1 MTLSFL
7 DWLNGHRIKKK
18 KKGTMH
24 FSNILPKKKNVLR
37 HSLKSCFHFQVPSW
51 AAVQPWGVAAG
62 SKAVGLRVCLW
73 AVPEQ
78 QETGCRP
85 LLVQTGAGLPE
96 ETLGKEAAL
105 VSASRVVITNGSR
118 KRNDLSSLM
127 TDKAVWCR
135 RWSRGADSR
144 HGMCLDGSQVKGTS
158 L

>member
-1 MTLSFL
+1 M
-7 DWLNGHRIKKK
+7 
-18 KKGTMH
+18 
-24 FSNILPKKKNVLR
+24 
-37 HSLKSCFHFQVPSW
+37 
-51 AAVQPWGVAAG
+51 AAG
-62 SKAVGLRVCLW
+62 NKAVGLQVCLW

-127 TDKAVWCR
+127 TDKAGQGR
-135 RWSRGADSR
+135 RWILGQRHQLVRSVHPQEVDKTPTCGKGHSSPGMDCKAVLQRRPRRYQNLSSRPGPSCQR
-144 HGMCLDGSQVKGTS
+144 GELS
-158 L
+158 

>member
-1 MTLSFL
+1 MDIGL
-7 DWLNGHRIKKK
+7 KKK
-18 KKGTMH
+18 KRNYAFFKH
-24 FSNILPKKKNVLR
+24 FAKKKNVLR

-105 VSASRVVITNGSR
+105 VFSIPCGYH
-118 KRNDLSSLM
+118 KRQPEE
-127 TDKAVWCR
+127 K
-135 RWSRGADSR
+135 
-144 HGMCLDGSQVKGTS
+144 
-158 L
+158 